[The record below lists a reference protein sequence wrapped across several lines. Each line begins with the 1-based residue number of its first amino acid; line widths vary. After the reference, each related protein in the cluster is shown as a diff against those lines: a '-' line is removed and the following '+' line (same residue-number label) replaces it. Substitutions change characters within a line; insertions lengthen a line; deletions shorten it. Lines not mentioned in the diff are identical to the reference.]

1 MTTINPLII
10 CGGNGTRLWPVSRV
24 QSPKQFQ
31 QVAGQGSLTFFQ
43 SAVQRHRGDGFAA
56 PIVVTGARHARTVL
70 DQLEQIQCQADI
82 LCEPMGRNTG
92 PAVLAA
98 ALRLLPRDPDA
109 LILVVPA
116 DHVIE
121 GNINE
126 AILAMAPAARDG
138 RIVTFGITPRYAETG
153 FGYIT
158 DGGEIASHPGLHGV
172 DAFVEKPPVDRAR
185 ELVDGGAAYWASGIS
200 LFTAGTIVAEYRKF
214 DPETVAAVEQA
225 MAAATRTS
233 AGLMIDHAS
242 FGRAVAGATE
252 SVVFERTDRIALCPL
267 DVSWSDVGSWTAMY
281 GISKQNRQGN
291 VLQGDVLA
299 LETQNSMIRS
309 DSRLVTV
316 VGMSDVIVIDTDDAL
331 LVARVGHCQSVKQ
344 VAEHLKAQQR
354 VEAERHLGTVR
365 EWGSAKEM
373 VASDHF
379 SMSSLTIN
387 PGASVGIRPLP
398 GAELVVTKGRVCL
411 SGPDGPATLE
421 SGQRTVLDPAI
432 ETRVLNDSDEPV
444 EVLHMANAAGGALDQ
459 DVSAVRYA

>member
-31 QVAGQGSLTFFQ
+31 QIAGQGSLTFFQ

-98 ALRLLPRDPDA
+98 ALRLLPRDPEA

-200 LFTAGTIVAEYRKF
+200 LFTASTIVAEYRKF

-233 AGLMIDHAS
+233 AGLMIDQAS

-252 SVVFERTDRIALCPL
+252 SIVFERTDRIALCPL

-281 GISKQNRQGN
+281 GISKRNRQGN

-354 VEAERHLGTVR
+354 VEAERHLGTMR
-365 EWGSAKEM
+365 EWGSTKEM

-411 SGPDGPATLE
+411 SGPDGPAILE